1 MPKLTYLYVSSTVK
15 ADQYASNVGLKK
27 VSLTTKLLDHK
38 GVGKVE
44 QYDSADF
51 APVNITASELDD
63 KGLNFVYRGIRS
75 EDGKFGVFYALD
87 CLVGDEEKELLFSSK
102 KLAAIFKKH
111 GEDFMGKEINLSG
124 YDEGVNR
131 KYKVKVVQTTL

>member
-1 MPKLTYLYVSSTVK
+1 MES
-15 ADQYASNVGLKK
+15 
-27 VSLTTKLLDHK
+27 
-38 GVGKVE
+38 
-44 QYDSADF
+44 YDSADF
-51 APVNITASELDD
+51 APVNIKASELDD

-87 CLVGDEEKELLFSSK
+87 CLVNDEEKELLFSSK

-111 GEDFMGKEINLSG
+111 GEDFMGKEINLAG

-131 KYKVKVVQTTL
+131 KYKVTVVQSTL

>member
-1 MPKLTYLYVSSTVK
+1 MES
-15 ADQYASNVGLKK
+15 
-27 VSLTTKLLDHK
+27 
-38 GVGKVE
+38 
-44 QYDSADF
+44 YDSADF
-51 APVNITASELDD
+51 APENIKASALDD
-63 KGLNFVYRGIRS
+63 EGMDFVYRGIRS

-87 CLVGDEEKELLFSSK
+87 CLVEGEEKELLFSSK

-131 KYKVKVVQTTL
+131 KYKVRVIQSTL